1 MTLKEVYRLAL
12 ARGMTAKQAGAEFK
26 VKHDSLQKIK
36 ARHGFPCLIS
46 EYEFAERDAFKRMS
60 DREIL
65 SYVKSITGS
74 KVYKK
79 ELNYAK
85 SEIQSR
91 GLKV

>member
-1 MTLKEVYRLAL
+1 MTLKEIYRLAL

-36 ARHGFPCLIS
+36 ARHGFPSLIS
-46 EYEFAERDAFKRMS
+46 EYEFAERAAFKRMS
-60 DREIL
+60 D
-65 SYVKSITGS
+65 
-74 KVYKK
+74 K
-79 ELNYAK
+79 ELISYLKSVKNLTACIQEIKYAK